1 MLRRQWFN
9 SGHCGFYFSTVSAQ
23 QGCRFMLPTAF
34 TAVHQQDGY
43 LDPSAIVIAL
53 HGNTL
58 IFCSDTLATAS
69 ELAVLAPPHTLLGIG
84 QMEQQKIQMALWD
97 AATPLPT
104 TLSTMDLRASFDL
117 LGETLWALACRASQ
131 IATFYRTHRFCG
143 VCGAP
148 TLALEHEIAC
158 ECTACQQRVWPR
170 LSPAVMVLIQRGREV
185 LLARS
190 PHFRSG
196 MYSAVAGFVEPG
208 ESLEQCAHRE
218 VREEVGVEITNLRWF
233 ASQSWAF
240 PHSLM
245 LAFFADYVSGEI
257 VCQADEIEDARW
269 FSPDDLPLLPSASS
283 IAYRLLQAGLKE
295 NP

>member
-1 MLRRQWFN
+1 MRL
-9 SGHCGFYFSTVSAQ
+9 
-23 QGCRFMLPTAF
+23 FMLPMAF
-34 TAVHQQDGY
+34 TPAHQIAMY
-43 LDPSAIVIAL
+43 LSEDNIITGI

-58 IFCSDTLATAS
+58 LLCQDTLANATALQS
-69 ELAVLAPPHTLLGIG
+69 IGSPQYQLNIG
-84 QMEQQKIQMALWD
+84 QLDTQMVQMAFWD
-97 AATPLPT
+97 ETTPLPSHIT
-104 TLSTMDLRASFDL
+104 PLDLRASFDVI
-117 LGETLWALACRASQ
+117 GETLWALAGRAFQ

-148 TLALEHEIAC
+148 TVPLEHEAAC
-158 ECTACQQRVWPR
+158 ECTACGHRVWPR
-170 LSPAVMVLIQRGREV
+170 VSPAVMVLIQRGREI

-190 PHFRSG
+190 PHFREG

-218 VREEVGVEITNLRWF
+218 VLEEVGVTISNLRWF
-233 ASQSWAF
+233 SSQSWAF

-257 VCQADEIEDARW
+257 VCQPDEIEDARW
-269 FSPDDLPLLPSASS
+269 FSPDDLPTLPGKNS
-283 IAYRLLQAGLKE
+283 IAYRLLMAGLKE

>member
-1 MLRRQWFN
+1 MQPL
-9 SGHCGFYFSTVSAQ
+9 
-23 QGCRFMLPTAF
+23 AF
-34 TAVHQQDGY
+34 TPSHKETTY
-43 LDPSAIVIAL
+43 LVAGNIIIGI

-58 IFCSDTLATAS
+58 LLDKNTLANAGALQQ
-69 ELAVLAPPHTLLGIG
+69 LAKPKLQLTIG
-84 QMEQQKIQMALWD
+84 QLDTQIVQMAVWD
-97 AATPLPT
+97 ETCPLPSHLT
-104 TLSTMDLRASFDL
+104 TMDLRASFDVI
-117 LGETLWALACRASQ
+117 GETLWALAGRAFQ

-143 VCGAP
+143 VCGAA
-148 TLALEHEIAC
+148 TKALEHEVAC
-158 ECTACQQRVWPR
+158 ECTACAHRVWPR
-170 LSPAVMVLIQRGREV
+170 VSPAVMVLIQRGREI

-190 PHFRSG
+190 PHFREG

-218 VREEVGVEITNLRWF
+218 VLEEVGVTITNLRWF
-233 ASQSWAF
+233 ESQSWAF

-257 VCQADEIEDARW
+257 VCQLDEIEDARW
-269 FSPDDLPLLPSASS
+269 FSPDDLPPTQPSRNS